1 MIGYVL
7 SRFPALSTTFV
18 LNELLELEARG
29 LAVHLFSMT
38 PPTDTLVH
46 EDLRRLKA
54 RLSYVPGI
62 GKLGRLLS
70 AHAELRRESRAA
82 YGATLREVAG
92 RGDPRRFWR
101 FLQAGYIAAAARR
114 LGLAHLHAHF
124 ANHPTTTA
132 MLASSL
138 SGIPFS
144 FTAHAVD
151 LYKDNVSRDDLAR
164 KAAAARF
171 VVTVSRYNLEFLESL
186 APGVRDKLVLA
197 RCGIDL
203 DRFAPRPLPPQ
214 PSRLLC
220 VARLVIKKGV
230 GTLIEACRLLRDR
243 GVALECEIV
252 GEGPLRRK
260 LEAQVREAGLGDRVR
275 FSGPATQLAV
285 RERYAAA
292 HFFVLP
298 CIIAPD
304 GDRDGLP
311 IAILEALACGL
322 PVISTPV
329 AGIPEVLRHG
339 ANALLVPPGDPPALA
354 EAVARLLSDPLL
366 YHRLAAN
373 ARVSVEPR
381 FERRH
386 AIAAL
391 LSRFQESGA

>member
-1 MIGYVL
+1 
-7 SRFPALSTTFV
+7 
-18 LNELLELEARG
+18 
-29 LAVHLFSMT
+29 
-38 PPTDTLVH
+38 
-46 EDLRRLKA
+46 
-54 RLSYVPGI
+54 
-62 GKLGRLLS
+62 
-70 AHAELRRESRAA
+70 
-82 YGATLREVAG
+82 
-92 RGDPRRFWR
+92 
-101 FLQAGYIAAAARR
+101 
-114 LGLAHLHAHF
+114 
-124 ANHPTTTA
+124 

-214 PSRLLC
+214 PSRMLC
-220 VARLVIKKGV
+220 VARLIAKKGV

-260 LEAQVREAGLGDRVR
+260 LEAQVREAGLGDLVR
-275 FSGPATQLAV
+275 LTGPATQLAV

-292 HFFVLP
+292 HLFVLP

-329 AGIPEVLRHG
+329 AGIPEVLRDG

-354 EAVARLLSDPLL
+354 DAVARLLSDPPL

-373 ARVSVEPR
+373 ARASVEPR
-381 FERRH
+381 FDRRH

-391 LSRFQESGA
+391 RTRFQESGA